1 MWDLFLLA
9 ALCGIIFI
17 YLPGL
22 IINKALHFDTLLSLV
37 MAPSVSCLCLV
48 VVGIVLYL
56 IPVQTDGPI
65 LFASVF
71 GVSLVVLVVSLI
83 VSGRGQDMVAVTST
97 GLLSKIPK
105 SMARFSMMGLQSTAS
120 NWALAFLYIAVAF
133 VIVAYMFLGNISSAN
148 SVPVSFAES
157 PAFNSILNLA
167 QTGVFSVVTGG
178 VVPESGEFVFGFQS
192 LWQVLPA
199 AVAAITGFDYVL
211 CLNAILSIFLIL
223 VNPLGIFGLLGIVF
237 HRNRLLIVTGAVLSL
252 SFGAFP
258 WLMVLFPDQISC
270 LFAVAFVPYAFIAV
284 LGITIQGSQRQSKMV
299 YIFLLFSII
308 ASIVCSFPHIVLAVS
323 VMCIPYL
330 ISRYFCWVNDYGKF
344 DNSLLAKLMGV
355 VVSICVC
362 FLIWVVF
369 CNVPISS
376 TASVSPVPFIADPL
390 AVISGICLLSLVPS
404 AGMQIVLGVMV
415 VCGALILL
423 FKKGYRWIAAT
434 WVVCVLV
441 YAVFALLPEAVLKY
455 TFGFWYVSPSVFAAL
470 VCVASVPLAAILSET
485 IIRALTVAVCSFTS
499 DKHSKGLLV
508 VVGCIFLLVFAGMNM
523 LVHSTIFS
531 DGRVCDNS
539 MSVIHDQIGSSY
551 VYVNEEMVFV
561 DVSSVA
567 QNVQDAQNEEPS
579 T

>member
-37 MAPSVSCLCLV
+37 MAPAVSCMCLV
-48 VVGIVLYL
+48 IVGIVLYL
-56 IPVQTDGPI
+56 IPAQMDGLI
-65 LFASVF
+65 LLASVF
-71 GVSLVVLVVSLI
+71 GVSIVVLAVSLI
-83 VSGRGQDMVAVTST
+83 VSSRGQDMVAVTST
-97 GLLSKIPK
+97 GFLSKIPK
-105 SMARFSMMGLQSTAS
+105 SMTRFSMMGLQSTAS
-120 NWALAFLYIAVAF
+120 NWALLFLYVIIAFAITV
-133 VIVAYMFLGNISSAN
+133 YMFLGNIAAAN
-148 SVPVSFAES
+148 SVPGSFAES
-157 PAFNSILNLA
+157 PAFNSIFNLA
-167 QTGVFSVVTGG
+167 QTGVFSVVTSG
-178 VVPESGEFVFGFQS
+178 VVPESGELVFGFQS

-199 AVAAITGFDYVL
+199 AIAAITGFDYVL
-211 CLNAILSIFLIL
+211 CFNAVLSIFLVFII
-223 VNPLGIFGLLGIVF
+223 PLGLFGLIGIVF
-237 HRNRLLIVTGAVLSL
+237 HSNRLLIVTGSVLAL

-270 LFAVAFVPYAFIAV
+270 LFAVTFVPYAFIAV

-308 ASIVCSFPHIVLAVS
+308 VSIVCSFPHIVLAVTA
-323 VMCIPYL
+323 MCVPYL
-330 ISRYFCWVNDYGKF
+330 ISRYFCWVNDFGKF
-344 DNSLLAKLMGV
+344 DNPFLAKAMGM

-362 FLIWVVF
+362 FLIWIVF
-369 CNVPISS
+369 CNIPISS
-376 TASVSPVPFIADPL
+376 TASVSVEPSIADPL

-434 WVVCVLV
+434 WVVCVLI

-455 TFGFWYVSPSVFAAL
+455 AFGFWYVSPNIFAAL
-470 VCVASVPLAAILSET
+470 VCVASVPLAAIFSET

-499 DKHSKGLLV
+499 GKHSKGLLAF
-508 VVGCIFLLVFAGMNM
+508 VGCVFLLVFAGMNM
-523 LVHSTIFS
+523 LVYSTVFS

-539 MSVIHDQIGSSY
+539 MSAIHSQIESSY
-551 VYVNEEMVFV
+551 VHVNEQLVFV
-561 DVSSVA
+561 DVDASVDSGDEA
-567 QNVQDAQNEEPS
+567 
-579 T
+579 